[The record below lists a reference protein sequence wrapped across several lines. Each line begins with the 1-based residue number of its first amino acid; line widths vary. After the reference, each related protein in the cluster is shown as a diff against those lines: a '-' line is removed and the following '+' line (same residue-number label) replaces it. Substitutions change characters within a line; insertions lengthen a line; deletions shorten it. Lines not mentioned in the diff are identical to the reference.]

1 MHPVQLSGTQSPSP
15 RYLALGC
22 VLLCLSSCSSNPGYG
37 VQQSVRAQ
45 QQIGTVA
52 RAPISLKKRQQR
64 NTEWPQVRQIFEA
77 LVVLK
82 RNKSNAACGHS
93 GFARP
98 GAPVIASCGVATARK
113 STTIPSLCRL
123 A

>member
-1 MHPVQLSGTQSPSP
+1 MHPVQRSVRKSPST
-15 RYLALGC
+15 RYLLVGC
-22 VLLCLSSCSSNPGYG
+22 VLLSLSSCSSNPGYG

-45 QQIGTVA
+45 QQIGTVV

-82 RNKSNAACGHS
+82 RKNLTRHVAILDS
-93 GFARP
+93 
-98 GAPVIASCGVATARK
+98 PVRE
-113 STTIPSLCRL
+113 RL
-123 A
+123 